1 MQAIEKTDGL
11 IHLGVL
17 GMGIPRIYNDVVAK
31 IISNQLA
38 VESILVK
45 YVEEKLLKPKS
56 NQFISRLN
64 SVEKSLGEKDFDWSI
79 DASRKL
85 NSVRNKCAH
94 IDGGNYQSIELRIE
108 SSLDNFIKFVELH
121 NERLPVHKMSD
132 FEWACIMTYQR
143 LYELLDLDYPP
154 LELGGFEELPS
165 ALKRHFSEK

>member
-1 MQAIEKTDGL
+1 MQPIEKTDGL

-17 GMGIPRIYNDVVAK
+17 GMGIPRIYNDVLAK

-38 VESILVK
+38 VESVLIK

-64 SVEKSLGEKDFDWSI
+64 SVKESLGKKASDWSM
-79 DASRKL
+79 DASGKL

-94 IDGGNYQSIELRIE
+94 IDGENYQSIELRIE
-108 SSLDNFIKFVELH
+108 SPLDEFIKFVEVH

-143 LYELLDLDYPP
+143 LYELLDLDYAP
-154 LELGGFEELPS
+154 LELGGFKELPN
-165 ALKRHFSEK
+165 ALKRHFAEK